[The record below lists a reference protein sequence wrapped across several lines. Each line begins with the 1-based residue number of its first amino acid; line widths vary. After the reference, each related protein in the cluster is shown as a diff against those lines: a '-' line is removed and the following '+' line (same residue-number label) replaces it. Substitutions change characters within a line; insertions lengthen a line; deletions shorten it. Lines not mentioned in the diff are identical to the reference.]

1 MGMVFLWKIFY
12 FYLIGSSFK
21 EVVRFFSFEI
31 FYGRVIVIF
40 LLFFKSYDILL
51 DVVEEVI
58 LKFKDYWIVMVESKE
73 IVNYWK
79 K

>member
-1 MGMVFLWKIFY
+1 M
-12 FYLIGSSFK
+12 
-21 EVVRFFSFEI
+21 RFFSFEI

-40 LLFFKSYDILL
+40 LLFFKNYDILL